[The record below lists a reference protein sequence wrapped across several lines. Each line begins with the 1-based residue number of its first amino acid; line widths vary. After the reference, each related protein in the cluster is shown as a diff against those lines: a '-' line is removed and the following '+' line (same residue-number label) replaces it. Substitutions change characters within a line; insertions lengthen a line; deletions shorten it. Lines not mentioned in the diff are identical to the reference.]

1 MYFKG
6 VAVYFDLSF
15 LVGKVFSVII
25 WTSRRK
31 KHRLWFFD
39 IMEARRLISSS
50 LSLALLSGKES
61 SSCP

>member
-31 KHRLWFFD
+31 KHRGYSF
-39 IMEARRLISSS
+39 LI
-50 LSLALLSGKES
+50 
-61 SSCP
+61 